1 MKTAATV
8 FDRMTALA
16 DSLRSR
22 TLLLLER
29 HELTVSELCTILQLP
44 QSTTSR
50 HLKILGDEGWVVS
63 RAEGTSRRYSMAA
76 SRLDGHAKALWALV
90 RDQIADT
97 AAARQDAARLASVL
111 AERRSASRAF
121 FSTAAGSWDRMREEM
136 FGERTDVV
144 ALLALLD
151 DRWTVGDLGCGTG
164 KLTASIAPFVRRVIA
179 VDESDAMLG
188 AARARLDGFDNIE
201 LEQSELET
209 LPIGDGELDAAIL
222 CLVLHFQTDPVAV
235 LAEARRVLR
244 PGARLLVIDMMPHD
258 HEEYRQLMGHV
269 WQGIGEEQLAGW
281 MAEAGFER
289 VRYRALPADPAAKGP
304 TLFAAVAVNGTAPD
318 TAVHQAA

>member
-8 FDRMTALA
+8 FDRMNALA

-29 HELTVSELCTILQLP
+29 HELTVSELCTVLQLP

-63 RAEGTSRRYSMAA
+63 RAEGTSRRYSMGSA
-76 SRLDGHAKALWALV
+76 RLDEQARTLWALV
-90 RDQIADT
+90 REQIADT
-97 AAARQDAARLASVL
+97 SAARQDAARLESVL

-121 FSTAAGSWDRMREEM
+121 FSTAAGSWDRMRDEM
-136 FGERTDVV
+136 FGQRTDVV

-164 KLTASIAPFVRRVIA
+164 RLSASLAPFVRRVVA
-179 VDESDAMLG
+179 VDESEAMLG
-188 AARARLDGFDNIE
+188 AARVRLGGFGNVDVR
-201 LEQSELET
+201 QSELES
-209 LPIGDGELDAAIL
+209 LPIEDDSLDVAIL
-222 CLVLHFQTDPVAV
+222 CLVLHYLADPVRP

-244 PGARLLVIDMMPHD
+244 PGGKLLVIDMMPHD
-258 HEEYRQLMGHV
+258 HEEYRQSMGHV
-269 WQGIGEEQLAGW
+269 WQGIGEAQLAGW
-281 MAEAGFER
+281 MKDAGFDHA
-289 VRYRALPADPAAKGP
+289 RYRSLAADPVAKGP
-304 TLFAAVAVNGTAPD
+304 TLFAAVAMNEGSS
-318 TAVHQAA
+318 AVARQA

>member
-63 RAEGTSRRYSMAA
+63 RAEGTSRRYSMG
-76 SRLDGHAKALWALV
+76 SGRLDSQATALWALV
-90 RDQIADT
+90 REQIADT
-97 AAARQDAARLASVL
+97 DAARQDAARLESVL

-151 DRWTVGDLGCGTG
+151 DDWTIGDLGCGTG
-164 KLTASIAPFVRRVIA
+164 TLTASIAPFVRRVIA

-188 AARARLDGFDNIE
+188 AARARLDGFANVE
-201 LEQSELET
+201 LKRSELES
-209 LPIGDGELDAAIL
+209 LPVRDGELDAAIL
-222 CLVLHFQTDPVAV
+222 CLVLHYQADPARV

-244 PGARLLVIDMMPHD
+244 RGGRLLVIDMTPHD
-258 HEEYRQLMGHV
+258 HDEYRQLMGHV
-269 WQGIGEEQLAGW
+269 WQGIGEQQLAGW

-304 TLFAAVAVNGTAPD
+304 TLFAAVGS
-318 TAVHQAA
+318 H

>member
-1 MKTAATV
+1 MTTAATV

-44 QSTTSR
+44 QSTASR
-50 HLKILGDEGWVVS
+50 HLKILGDEGWVIS
-63 RAEGTSRRYSMAA
+63 RAEGTSRRYSMA
-76 SRLDGHAKALWALV
+76 SGRLDAQARALWALV
-90 RDQIADT
+90 RDQVADT
-97 AAARQDAARLASVL
+97 AAARQDAARLESVL

-136 FGERTDVV
+136 FGERSDIV

-151 DRWTVGDLGCGTG
+151 DRWVVGDLGCGTG
-164 KLTASIAPFVRRVIA
+164 KLSASLAPFVRQVIA

-188 AARARLDGFDNIE
+188 AARARLGGYDNVV
-201 LEQSELET
+201 LKQSELES
-209 LPIGDGELDAAIL
+209 LPIADGELDAAIV
-222 CLVLHFQTDPVAV
+222 CLVLHFQADPVRV

-244 PGARLLVIDMMPHD
+244 PGGRLLVIDMMPHD

-281 MAEAGFER
+281 SQEAGFDR

-304 TLFAAVAVNGTAPD
+304 TLFAAVAVKEP
-318 TAVHQAA
+318 AAEIALSA

>member
-44 QSTTSR
+44 QSTASR

-76 SRLDGHAKALWALV
+76 SRFDAQSKALWALV
-90 RDQIADT
+90 RDQVADT
-97 AAARQDAARLASVL
+97 AAARQDAARLESVV

-121 FSTAAGSWDRMREEM
+121 FSSAAGSWDRMRDEM
-136 FGERTDVV
+136 FGERSDIV

-151 DRWTVGDLGCGTG
+151 ERWTIGDLGCGTG
-164 KLTASIAPFVRRVIA
+164 KLSASIAPFVRRVIA
-179 VDESDAMLG
+179 VDESAAMLG
-188 AARARLDGFDNIE
+188 AARARLGGFSNIE
-201 LEQSELET
+201 LKQSELES
-209 LPIGDGELDAAIL
+209 LPIADSELDAAIL
-222 CLVLHFQTDPVAV
+222 CLVLHYQADPVRA

-244 PGARLLVIDMMPHD
+244 RGGKLLVIDMMPHD
-258 HEEYRQLMGHV
+258 REEYRQAMGHV
-269 WQGIGEEQLAGW
+269 WQGIGEQQLAGW
-281 MAEAGFER
+281 MAVAGFDR
-289 VRYRALPADPAAKGP
+289 LRYRALPAYPAAKGP
-304 TLFAAVAVNGTAPD
+304 TLFAAVATN
-318 TAVHQAA
+318 QAAPLSA

>member
-22 TLLLLER
+22 TLLLLDR

-63 RAEGTSRRYSMAA
+63 RAEGTSRRYSMAS
-76 SRLDGHAKALWALV
+76 SRLDAQAKALWALV

-97 AAARQDAARLASVL
+97 AAARQDAARLDSVL

-121 FSTAAGSWDRMREEM
+121 FSSAAGSWDRVREEM
-136 FGERTDVV
+136 FGERSDIL

-151 DRWTVGDLGCGTG
+151 ERWVVGDLGCGTG
-164 KLTASIAPFVRRVIA
+164 KLSASIAPFVRQVIA

-188 AARARLDGFDNIE
+188 AARARLGGVDNVV
-201 LEQSELET
+201 LKQSELEA

-222 CLVLHFQTDPVAV
+222 CLVLHYQADPVRA

-244 PGARLLVIDMMPHD
+244 TGGRLLVIDMMPHD

-269 WQGIGEEQLAGW
+269 WQGIGEPQIAGW
-281 MAEAGFER
+281 MAEAGFGR
-289 VRYRALPADPAAKGP
+289 VRYHALPADPAAKGP
-304 TLFAAVAVNGTAPD
+304 TLFAAVAVRE
-318 TAVHQAA
+318 AAAGMALSA

>member
-1 MKTAATV
+1 MKNAATV

-22 TLLLLER
+22 TLLLLDR

-63 RAEGTSRRYSMAA
+63 RAEGTSRRYSMAS
-76 SRLDGHAKALWALV
+76 SRLDAQAKALWALV

-97 AAARQDAARLASVL
+97 AAARQDAARLESVL

-136 FGERTDVV
+136 FGERTDIL

-151 DRWTVGDLGCGTG
+151 DRWTIGDLGCGTG
-164 KLTASIAPFVRRVIA
+164 KLSASIAPFVRRVIA

-188 AARARLDGFDNIE
+188 AARARLDGFANVVVR
-201 LEQSELET
+201 QSELES
-209 LPIGDGELDAAIL
+209 LPIDAGELDVAIL
-222 CLVLHFQTDPVAV
+222 CLVLHYQADPVRA

-244 PGARLLVIDMMPHD
+244 TGGRLLVIDMMPHD
-258 HEEYRQLMGHV
+258 HEEYRQVMGHV
-269 WQGIGEEQLAGW
+269 WQGIGEEQLAEW
-281 MAEAGFER
+281 MAEAGFDR

-304 TLFAAVAVNGTAPD
+304 TLFAAVAARD
-318 TAVHQAA
+318 AAAGMALSA